1 MTNAEAIEVLNPC
14 TGYKKL
20 IEIMNTAR
28 ANYED
33 EEEARTEAQ
42 EEALNIAINALE
54 KQIPFK
60 PTPCNITLGRC
71 KCGVGFLTKDTQF
84 CGNCGQRLDWS
95 VE

>member
-1 MTNAEAIEVLNPC
+1 MTYTEVLHIVEVYNGEHDMPKHSIDFNNEC
-14 TGYKKL
+14 TEL
-20 IEIMNTAR
+20 IKA
-28 ANYED
+28 
-33 EEEARTEAQ
+33 
-42 EEALNIAINALE
+42 ALE

>member
-1 MTNAEAIEVLNPC
+1 MTYNKLLYLIETYNGEHDIRMHGFDFNAEEIEMI
-14 TGYKKL
+14 KK
-20 IEIMNTAR
+20 AV
-28 ANYED
+28 
-33 EEEARTEAQ
+33 
-42 EEALNIAINALE
+42 E